1 MRNVPSSMSDR
12 AGNRSIKQFLTFS
25 IIGGLNTL
33 IDMAVFTLLI
43 VVHTHYSIAQIAA
56 YAAGMLNSYMMNSI
70 FTFRNET
77 AASDKRGGV
86 SRMLRFLL
94 WNLCMLAV
102 SLLLLVFATEWIGL
116 HELAGKAIVTVLIVA
131 LNFYGS
137 KKWVFAGRKPVERGG
152 MS

>member
-1 MRNVPSSMSDR
+1 MSDQ

-25 IIGGLNTL
+25 VIGGLNTI

-56 YAAGMLNSYMMNSI
+56 YAAGMLNSYIMNSV
-70 FTFRNET
+70 FTFRSET
-77 AASDKRGGV
+77 AGSGKRGGAT
-86 SRMLRFLL
+86 RMLRFML
-94 WNLCMLAV
+94 WNLFMLGV
-102 SLLLLVFATEWIGL
+102 SLLLLVIATEWAGL
-116 HELAGKAIVTVLIVA
+116 HELVGKAIVTVLVVA

-137 KKWVFAGRKPVERGG
+137 KRWVFAGRKPVETGG